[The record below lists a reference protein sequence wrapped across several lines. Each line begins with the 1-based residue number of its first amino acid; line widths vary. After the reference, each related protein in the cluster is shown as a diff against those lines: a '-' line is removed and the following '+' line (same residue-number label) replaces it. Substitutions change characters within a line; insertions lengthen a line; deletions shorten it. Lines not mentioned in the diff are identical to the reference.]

1 MTAAHWRSIW
11 AVDFEFGAAEGERPR
26 PLCVVAHDLVSGRR
40 LRQWLEGR
48 QPGAC
53 PYGSGPDDLFIA
65 YYASAEIGCHLEL
78 GWPIPQ
84 RIIDLCAEFKCHTS
98 GLELPHGRNLLGA
111 MLYHGLSGTVTAQE
125 KKEMRQLALR
135 GGPYTEAEKQALLE
149 YCESDVVSVSRLWLA
164 MAAAIDTPRALIRGR
179 YMAALAAVERH
190 GTPIDTAALA
200 ALRENWHRIK
210 PQLISRVDGDYGVYE
225 GETFSQAR
233 FEAYLAAR
241 GIHWP
246 RTPTGRLEMTDT
258 TFKDQAKLHPC
269 LQALRELRA
278 TVSRL
283 KLFDLAVGPDGRN
296 RTLLSAFGSKTGR
309 NQPSNTRFIFGPAT
323 WVRHLIKPEPGR
335 ALAYIDYSQQEFAAA
350 AALSGDQA
358 MLEAYC
364 SGDPY
369 LTFARMAGAVPA
381 DATKHT
387 HGKERERFKRCALAV
402 QYGMGAEALA
412 ASLGLSTAYGRDLLT
427 QHKRTFPRF
436 WQWVNDVAST
446 AAARRKL
453 VAAFGW
459 QINVVSTTKATT
471 LQNWPCQAAGAEML
485 RLAVIAAV
493 EEGIGVCAPVHDA
506 LLIEAATD
514 EIDVA
519 VHRTQDLMAKSSRA
533 VLHGTT
539 VQTDAKIIRHP
550 GRYEEERGAVIWQK
564 LHALLPDL
572 SSTGTATCAA

>member
-1 MTAAHWRSIW
+1 
-11 AVDFEFGAAEGERPR
+11 
-26 PLCVVAHDLVSGRR
+26 
-40 LRQWLEGR
+40 
-48 QPGAC
+48 
-53 PYGSGPDDLFIA
+53 
-65 YYASAEIGCHLEL
+65 
-78 GWPIPQ
+78 
-84 RIIDLCAEFKCHTS
+84 
-98 GLELPHGRNLLGA
+98 
-111 MLYHGLSGTVTAQE
+111 
-125 KKEMRQLALR
+125 
-135 GGPYTEAEKQALLE
+135 
-149 YCESDVVSVSRLWLA
+149 

-241 GIHWP
+241 GIQWP
-246 RTPTGRLEMTDT
+246 HTATGRLEMADT

-358 MLEAYC
+358 MLEAYY

-412 ASLGLSTAYGRDLLT
+412 ASLGLSAAYGRDLLK

-485 RLAVIAAV
+485 RLAVIGAV

-519 VHRTQDLMAKSSRA
+519 VHRTQDLMAKASRA

-550 GRYEEERGAVIWQK
+550 GHYVEERGGAIWQQ
-564 LHALLPDL
+564 LQNLVPDL
-572 SSTGTATCAA
+572 SSSGTPTCPS